1 VHTVGITIF
10 TIVVEPLW
18 STIVLPLFWMNSIF
32 WDGARFLAAPENDG
46 DIAAPPSIS
55 HRITR
60 KSRQRERKRLP
71 WLPSLYFFASSWM
84 IFGGIIHVLPMAY
97 HSQHPIHLFTEVKNQ
112 MLATYQRVES
122 FDAMVVLSPGVS
134 VQYQK
139 MQTKQ
144 MW

>member
-1 VHTVGITIF
+1 MI
-10 TIVVEPLW
+10 EPLW
-18 STIVLPLFWMNSIF
+18 SIIVLPLFWINTLF
-32 WDGARFLAAPENDG
+32 WDDARSLAAPENNG
-46 DIAAPPSIS
+46 DRKIRSSIY
-55 HRITR
+55 HRIAR